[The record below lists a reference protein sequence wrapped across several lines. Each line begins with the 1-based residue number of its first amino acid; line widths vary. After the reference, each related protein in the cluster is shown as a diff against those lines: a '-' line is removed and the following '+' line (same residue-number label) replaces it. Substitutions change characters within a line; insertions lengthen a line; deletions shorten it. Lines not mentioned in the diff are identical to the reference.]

1 MNTPTRILIA
11 FALLLLPGALIAQTK
26 FSISGTIKDKKTG
39 EALIGA
45 TVKVA
50 DKPALGAATNEYGF
64 YSLTLPSGTYK
75 LLVDYVGY
83 KEQALEVSPGKKS
96 GFDVALEPDE
106 TQLNTV
112 TISSK
117 VNNITSAQL
126 GMEKLD
132 IAEINSVPVIFGERD
147 VLKTIQLLP
156 GVQSVSD
163 GNSGFYVRGGAAD
176 QNLILLDDAV
186 VYNPS
191 HLLGFFSTFNS
202 DAIKDVTLYKGTAPA
217 QFGGRLSSVLDVKMN
232 DGNDQSYHVSGGI
245 GLIASKLEVEGPI
258 QKDEGSF
265 LVTARRTYADVFLKL
280 SHDTTLKKS
289 SLYFYDLNAKLN
301 YKLGKKDRIF
311 LSGYFG
317 QDDLGLGGL
326 FGLSY
331 GNATGTLRWN
341 HIFNDKL
348 FSNTSVIY
356 SDYDYN
362 IGINTGGISANILS
376 IIRDWNL
383 KEELEYFANP
393 SNSIRFGFS
402 SVYHTIEPGNIS
414 GSGITNSDQ
423 PNTHSFEN
431 AVYIT
436 DAWKASPRLN
446 VDYGIR
452 VSAFSVMGGA
462 NLYDLNPDGT
472 VKDTIH
478 AGSGQVERTYIVP
491 EPRASAS
498 YTLNEVSSLK
508 LGYAR
513 NAQYMHLISNSTTTN
528 PTDKWVG
535 SDNNIKPE
543 IADQGTLGYF
553 RSFKNDDYELSAETY
568 FKYMQNQIDYRDGAN
583 VFDNTPLDSKL
594 LYGEGRSYGL
604 ELYFKKKVG
613 KFTGW
618 ISYTLSRSEI
628 QILGVNNN
636 NWYASR
642 QDHTHDFSVVGIYK
656 LNKKWT
662 ISSDFV
668 FYTGGAATFPSGKY
682 QVNGQTVFLYTS
694 RDGYRMPNYNRLDLS
709 FTKQLK
715 PHKKYT
721 SELVYSLYNAY
732 GRENPYIINFQQD
745 PNDPNKTQAVQYALF
760 RWVPSIS
767 YNFKF

>member
-1 MNTPTRILIA
+1 
-11 FALLLLPGALIAQTK
+11 
-26 FSISGTIKDKKTG
+26 
-39 EALIGA
+39 
-45 TVKVA
+45 
-50 DKPALGAATNEYGF
+50 
-64 YSLTLPSGTYK
+64 
-75 LLVDYVGY
+75 
-83 KEQALEVSPGKKS
+83 
-96 GFDVALEPDE
+96 
-106 TQLNTV
+106 
-112 TISSK
+112 
-117 VNNITSAQL
+117 
-126 GMEKLD
+126 
-132 IAEINSVPVIFGERD
+132 
-147 VLKTIQLLP
+147 
-156 GVQSVSD
+156 
-163 GNSGFYVRGGAAD
+163 
-176 QNLILLDDAV
+176 
-186 VYNPS
+186 
-191 HLLGFFSTFNS
+191 
-202 DAIKDVTLYKGTAPA
+202 
-217 QFGGRLSSVLDVKMN
+217 
-232 DGNDQSYHVSGGI
+232 
-245 GLIASKLEVEGPI
+245 
-258 QKDEGSF
+258 
-265 LVTARRTYADVFLKL
+265 
-280 SHDTTLKKS
+280 
-289 SLYFYDLNAKLN
+289 
-301 YKLGKKDRIF
+301 
-311 LSGYFG
+311 
-317 QDDLGLGGL
+317 
-326 FGLSY
+326 
-331 GNATGTLRWN
+331 
-341 HIFNDKL
+341 
-348 FSNTSVIY
+348 
-356 SDYDYN
+356 
-362 IGINTGGISANILS
+362 
-376 IIRDWNL
+376 
-383 KEELEYFANP
+383 
-393 SNSIRFGFS
+393 
-402 SVYHTIEPGNIS
+402 
-414 GSGITNSDQ
+414 
-423 PNTHSFEN
+423 
-431 AVYIT
+431 
-436 DAWKASPRLN
+436 
-446 VDYGIR
+446 
-452 VSAFSVMGGA
+452 MGGA

-478 AGSGQVERTYIVP
+478 AGSGQVERTFIVP